1 MTVTESNI
9 IGFLHKDYIL
19 NKTNFTLLDP
29 NGTQLFSYSKSST
42 LKSRNVKNGES
53 SNESIKNNIFYVIQN
68 KFMKFFLIIFHN
80 IHD

>member
-29 NGTQLFSYSKSST
+29 NGTQLFSYSKSSLGVANRLVAVT
-42 LKSRNVKNGES
+42 
-53 SNESIKNNIFYVIQN
+53 IT
-68 KFMKFFLIIFHN
+68 FHFQ
-80 IHD
+80 